1 MGKISRDLE
10 EFRKV
15 TQVRYRKLIDSMVDK
30 YCWKCPMRSTRMETF
45 CREVE
50 IWLRLSNAFEL
61 GVQDELTSRN
71 IPVNCLEVIAAKT
84 LGKKIKED
92 SKTLKFQKL
101 VLLKV
106 QEDMSPF
113 ADEGSF
119 LLVKERPKSLERNDL
134 VLLPGC
140 CSLSIFWFSKL
151 SQSEMPLKLFQVIK
165 SFQKRGL
172 SHVRIKENLE
182 VPIEFVFG
190 IVLKV

>member
-1 MGKISRDLE
+1 MGRISRDLE

-113 ADEGSF
+113 ADE
-119 LLVKERPKSLERNDL
+119 
-134 VLLPGC
+134 
-140 CSLSIFWFSKL
+140 
-151 SQSEMPLKLFQVIK
+151 
-165 SFQKRGL
+165 
-172 SHVRIKENLE
+172 
-182 VPIEFVFG
+182 
-190 IVLKV
+190 

>member
-1 MGKISRDLE
+1 MGRISRDLE

-15 TQVRYRKLIDSMVDK
+15 TKVRYRKLIESLVDK

-45 CREVE
+45 CREAE

-61 GVQDELTSRN
+61 GVHDELTSRN

-113 ADEGSF
+113 ADKGSF

>member
-1 MGKISRDLE
+1 
-10 EFRKV
+10 
-15 TQVRYRKLIDSMVDK
+15 
-30 YCWKCPMRSTRMETF
+30 
-45 CREVE
+45 
-50 IWLRLSNAFEL
+50 
-61 GVQDELTSRN
+61 
-71 IPVNCLEVIAAKT
+71 
-84 LGKKIKED
+84 
-92 SKTLKFQKL
+92 
-101 VLLKV
+101 
-106 QEDMSPF
+106 MSPF

-151 SQSEMPLKLFQVIK
+151 SQSEMPFKLFQVIK

>member
-1 MGKISRDLE
+1 MGRISRDLE

>member
-1 MGKISRDLE
+1 
-10 EFRKV
+10 
-15 TQVRYRKLIDSMVDK
+15 
-30 YCWKCPMRSTRMETF
+30 MRSTRMETF
-45 CREVE
+45 CREAE

-113 ADEGSF
+113 ADE
-119 LLVKERPKSLERNDL
+119 
-134 VLLPGC
+134 
-140 CSLSIFWFSKL
+140 
-151 SQSEMPLKLFQVIK
+151 
-165 SFQKRGL
+165 
-172 SHVRIKENLE
+172 
-182 VPIEFVFG
+182 
-190 IVLKV
+190 